1 MIFFLLRSLKIFG
14 PDLLIHCIQAESD
27 FSESL
32 EETLFNFA
40 FVVTKPK
47 IGFFSEQIIKWV
59 DNTI

>member
-1 MIFFLLRSLKIFG
+1 MIFFSFAFFENFG

-32 EETLFNFA
+32 ETLFNFA

-59 DNTI
+59 DNAI